1 MPTNMNAQG
10 LLFRAQQ
17 IARMERERRTQNI
30 STKLTSSEEA
40 AVLSAAARS
49 KKSIS
54 EWAREA
60 MLEKAQGSNSE
71 PLAMHIFT
79 ECVANQMLM
88 MNCFEPLLK
97 AAGATQEHVQE
108 RFRQV

>member
-1 MPTNMNAQG
+1 
-10 LLFRAQQ
+10 
-17 IARMERERRTQNI
+17 
-30 STKLTSSEEA
+30 
-40 AVLSAAARS
+40 
-49 KKSIS
+49 
-54 EWAREA
+54 